1 MENEKI
7 LKIGL
12 SIVGGLLLIL
22 LIPFI
27 LFYSFIFL
35 LMIIYGLSGQGPFG
49 LLSFI
54 ICPFIIFLPLLIL
67 IIIIL
72 NRKRLNVANINLDK
86 IDKKLDEMEIWVKEK
101 FNIK

>member
-35 LMIIYGLSGQGPFG
+35 IMIIYGFSGQGPFG
-49 LLSFI
+49 QLSFI
-54 ICPFIIFLPLLIL
+54 ICPSIIILPLLVLL
-67 IIIIL
+67 IIYIKRKKL
-72 NRKRLNVANINLDK
+72 NIANINLDK